1 MRYKID
7 FNPIHLS
14 MDWVNFK
21 QLFSHVDEN
30 YLKSEWEKVNGKTKK
45 TKKATIN

>member
-21 QLFSHVDEN
+21 ELFSHVDEN
-30 YLKSEWEKVNGKTKK
+30 YLKECWEKKNGKIKK
-45 TKKATIN
+45 VKKGSN

>member
-21 QLFSHVDEN
+21 ELFSHVDEN
-30 YLKSEWEKVNGKTKK
+30 YLKEVWGNKNGKIKK
-45 TKKATIN
+45 TKK